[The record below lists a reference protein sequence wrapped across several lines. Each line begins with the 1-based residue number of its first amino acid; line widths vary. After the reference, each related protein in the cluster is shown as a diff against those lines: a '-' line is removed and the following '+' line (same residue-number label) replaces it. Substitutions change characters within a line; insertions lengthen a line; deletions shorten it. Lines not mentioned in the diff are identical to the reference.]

1 MKNWSY
7 NTYQTCVFVGMKTV
21 YILKV
26 EIKRTKTKIKAGPK
40 NVGFW
45 LKHVLCRLV
54 LSLCSNVTVLAGIL
68 FLLHPPGLH
77 RSYLRSPAEP
87 VSIST
92 SRKIFLQTQIC
103 SEFSVIFKEKEPE
116 KGYKL
121 LSNCECKPY
130 IVRLTDIYEIA
141 FSNQFGRITIMA
153 AQKWKNHLG
162 VWKWDIQPFH
172 PIYFS
177 FCQRNHF
184 GKWCF

>member
-7 NTYQTCVFVGMKTV
+7 NTYQKCVFVHENG
-21 YILKV
+21 ILKV
-26 EIKRTKTKIKAGPK
+26 EIKRTETKTKAGPK
-40 NVGFW
+40 NVGFR
-45 LKHVLCRLV
+45 LKHLLCRLV

-92 SRKIFLQTQIC
+92 SRRTFL
-103 SEFSVIFKEKEPE
+103 FRVSVIFKEKEPE
-116 KGYKL
+116 KRLQL
-121 LSNCECKPY
+121 LSNRECKAY

-153 AQKWKNHLG
+153 AQK
-162 VWKWDIQPFH
+162 
-172 PIYFS
+172 
-177 FCQRNHF
+177 
-184 GKWCF
+184 